1 MFSTVFRTFS
11 TLALMATGLPSQNV
25 PVAMGGGYDFPV
37 PLNIAPGQLLTL
49 FVEGLPTS
57 TRNARAE
64 DGIDLPDSLQGI
76 AAGMVQIYRQAGT
89 FGELRH
95 WRLPIQ
101 EVRRFHNCFP
111 QTIECGTPTFAVTVQ
126 IPFELENTPDACTGC
141 SVGRPTLGVGEQ
153 EGRSGPIEVISLP
166 DNIHF
171 VRFFDSILAATRP
184 VIRGHCSSYTAASTS
199 APGRWAGLPCPALV
213 YHRDGSLV
221 MWNNPARPGEV
232 LVAHAVGLGRTT
244 PPSLTGKVV
253 TTSASTTN
261 VFGIDFNYRPN
272 ALASRPLAK
281 RGAVWEP
288 LEQPLYTGTL
298 EGSVGI
304 YQIRFRVPP
313 VPEGT
318 PACSELNDVAGRVWS
333 EVYSNLTVS
342 VGGRFPSMVSESASR

>member
-1 MFSTVFRTFS
+1 
-11 TLALMATGLPSQNV
+11 
-25 PVAMGGGYDFPV
+25 MGGGYDFPV
-37 PLNIAPGQLLTL
+37 PLNIAPGQLVTL

-57 TRNARAE
+57 TPNARAQ
-64 DGIDLPDSLQGI
+64 DGVDLPDSLHGI
-76 AAGMVQIYRQAGT
+76 GAGMVQIYRQAGT
-89 FGELRH
+89 LGELRR
-95 WRLPIQ
+95 WQLPIQ

-111 QTIECGTPTFAVTVQ
+111 QTVECATPTFAVTVQ
-126 IPFELENTPDACTGC
+126 IPFELENTPDACEGC
-141 SVGRPTLGVGEQ
+141 GVGRPTMAVGEQ
-153 EGRSGPIEVISLP
+153 EGRRGPIEVISLP

-171 VRFFDSILAATRP
+171 VRLFDSILAATRSET
-184 VIRGHCSSYTAASTS
+184 REYCSTQNAGS
-199 APGRWAGLPCPALV
+199 APYNFTGVPCPALV
-213 YHRDGSLV
+213 YHSDGSLV

-253 TTSASTTN
+253 TTSAPTTR

-272 ALASRPLAK
+272 ALASKPLAK
-281 RGAVWEP
+281 RGSAWEP

-304 YQIRFRVPP
+304 YQVRFRVPP

-318 PACSELNDVAGRVWS
+318 LACSNLDDVSGRVWS

-342 VGGRFPSMVSESASR
+342 VGGRFSLDGIGICVAVDEANTTAQEN